1 MFQLSIL
8 LSILTVARSIRPYM
22 PPSASTIRNSL
33 KDADPKLSSEV
44 DNQLVD
50 TLADGLSAGLQI
62 TEALEKGFTTLK
74 TLDST
79 LSFAMQAA
87 EMAEQ
92 ASMVFGA
99 LSAFVS
105 LKDMFVKSAEE
116 QKLDHIIQMLTDG
129 FKQINQRFDGLAHKL
144 SDIEKVI
151 KTEHVWTRISPVL
164 QGLDIVNQYVSNYFD
179 FPSDIR
185 KQELLDQYNDAYED
199 VIVLRNEITVYALC
213 DTMTD
218 LTSVDRRKVMHIVLD
233 LFGRLVRGTS
243 DVVLIAKLSDRSDFS
258 RIETDMKKWLN
269 EASTSIDDCDEAIT
283 TKLWMKQWKID
294 LGRVDVHKRASKYA
308 QNILN
313 ELSKKYYWRN
323 WFVVV
328 YEKMSK
334 NVNHYVKYC
343 GSSFNIDRFRVI
355 VSSSPGN
362 RAEKHKDL
370 FQAYKKRMIR
380 TLLPKSNDARKI
392 WKKLPKIYIPHGRG
406 GDCNIPMQIKAV
418 VRKYG
423 GKGFSM
429 KMTKGAGQSFSL
441 THHVK
446 KRHGFRK
453 RRHTF
458 RVFIMGGV

>member
-8 LSILTVARSIRPYM
+8 LSILTVTRSIRPYM
-22 PPSASTIRNSL
+22 SPSASTIRNSL

-44 DNQLVD
+44 DNQVVD
-50 TLADGLSAGLQI
+50 TLADGLSSGLQI
-62 TEALEKGFTTLK
+62 AEALEKGFK
-74 TLDST
+74 KLDST
-79 LSFAMQAA
+79 LSFAMKAA
-87 EMAEQ
+87 EIAEK
-92 ASMVFGA
+92 ASVVFGA
-99 LSAFVS
+99 LGAFVS
-105 LKDMFVKSAEE
+105 LKDMFVTSAEE

-151 KTEHVWTRISPVL
+151 KSEHVWTRISPVL

-179 FPSDIR
+179 FASDIR
-185 KQELLDQYNDAYED
+185 IQELLDQYNDVYED
-199 VIVLRNEITVYALC
+199 VIVLRNEITEYALC
-213 DTMTD
+213 DKMTD

-269 EASTSIDDCDEAIT
+269 EASTSIDDCDKAIT
-283 TKLWMKQWKID
+283 TKRWMKQWEKD
-294 LGRVDVHKRASKYA
+294 LGRVNVPKSASKYA

-313 ELSKKYYWRN
+313 ELSKKYYWRT

-328 YEKMSK
+328 YEKMGRP
-334 NVNHYVKYC
+334 NNHYVEYC
-343 GSSFNIDRFRVI
+343 GSSFYIDRFRVI

-362 RAEKHKDL
+362 RTEEHKDL
-370 FQAYKKRMIR
+370 FQAYKKRMIKAR
-380 TLLPKSNDARKI
+380 WAKSNHARKI
-392 WKKLPKIYIPHGRG
+392 WTKLPKLSIRRG
-406 GDCNIPMQIKAV
+406 NCNIPIQIKAV

-423 GKGFSM
+423 GEGFSAR
-429 KMTKGAGQSFSL
+429 MTKGAGQSYYRL
-441 THHVK
+441 HHVR